1 MLDSTPEQLIVTKR
15 SIFRCFKRYIRQH
28 ANSNKTIETA
38 KNSDE
43 KIDYFTRALT
53 GTSTEW
59 EPDLTKA
66 ILPELAENFADLLGA
81 IKKVHVDQSN

>member
-1 MLDSTPEQLIVTKR
+1 VTKR

-38 KNSDE
+38 KDSDE
-43 KIDYFTRALT
+43 KINYFTRALT

-59 EPDLTKA
+59 EPELTKA
-66 ILPELAENFADLLGA
+66 ILPELADNFTDLLGA
-81 IKKVHVDQSN
+81 IKKVHVD